1 MVAYPQHVFKFAVLV
16 EMPVTNFDA
25 SLLTANRRAQAVYTN
40 QAAVQTLQNAG
51 TKTPRSYTF
60 ANNSAEVVISK
71 NIGACVC
78 TQPKANKNS
87 CGCGGNGGF

>member
-1 MVAYPQHVFKFAVLV
+1 MLLV

-40 QAAVQTLQNAG
+40 QAAVKAVQNAG
-51 TKTPRSYTF
+51 TNTVRSFTLG
-60 ANNSAEVVISK
+60 NQSAEVVIDK

-78 TQPKANKNS
+78 TQPKTNKNS
-87 CGCGGNGGF
+87 CGCGGNSF